1 MLNFLQCV
9 HIIVRIGENQTPGDI
24 VIQIIQVLCQ
34 LAATGEVQ
42 GTLETDHD
50 AAGAG
55 NGLAFFLDL
64 AVGQM
69 ALGLRNAID
78 QAVKQHLDQGHV
90 IGHRSLGSQVV
101 GAVRLHRFKVN
112 SHN

>member
-1 MLNFLQCV
+1 MLYFLQCF
-9 HIIVRIGENQTPGDI
+9 HIIVRIGENQTPGD
-24 VIQIIQVLCQ
+24 VVVEIIQVLCQ
-34 LAATGEVQ
+34 LAAAGEVQ
-42 GTLETDHD
+42 GALETDHD
-50 AAGAG
+50 AAGTG

-64 AVGQM
+64 AVGQV
-69 ALGLRNAID
+69 ALRLRHAVH
-78 QAVKQHLDQGHV
+78 QAVKQHLDKGHV